1 MDQLKY
7 PAHSPEIAVATPGR
21 LDDFCS
27 SGGIIMGN
35 IKQLA
40 ADEDGRLLDVVLELQ
55 IRNMIEHYCMPQPGV
70 GEG

>member
-27 SGGIIMGN
+27 SGVIIMGN
-35 IKQLA
+35 IKHLA
-40 ADEDGRLLDVVLELQ
+40 VDEEERMLDMVLELQ
-55 IRNMIEHYCMPQPGV
+55 IRNMIENYGMPQPGV
-70 GEG
+70 DEG